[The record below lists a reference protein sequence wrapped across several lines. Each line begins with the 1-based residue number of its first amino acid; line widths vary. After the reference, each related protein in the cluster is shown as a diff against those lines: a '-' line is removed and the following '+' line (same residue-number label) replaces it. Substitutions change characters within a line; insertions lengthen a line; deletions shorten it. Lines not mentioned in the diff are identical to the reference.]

1 VPSFTTWQ
9 YNFCMSTPI
18 LLIGIGQSL
27 RGDDA
32 AGLEAVRL
40 WQASYLESTPDVQV
54 EFCELPGLDL
64 LSLLAGTSTAI
75 LVDAVV
81 SGAAPGT
88 IHCLDREQLAAF
100 IPGSN
105 SAHGWGVAET
115 LALGSQVD
123 PQALPGKIILIG
135 IEASQMELGAGLSR
149 EVKNAL
155 GDMARFIQEEIKQTK
170 KLDAMR

>member
-1 VPSFTTWQ
+1 MTRQ

-18 LLIGIGQSL
+18 LLVGIGQSL

-40 WQASYLESTPDVQV
+40 WQETYLAYNPAVQV
-54 EFCELPGLDL
+54 EFCELPGLGL
-64 LSLLAGTSTAI
+64 LDLLAGAATAI
-75 LVDAVV
+75 LVDAVA

-88 IHCLDREQLAAF
+88 IHRLDREQLAAF
-100 IPGSN
+100 VQGSN

-115 LALGSQVD
+115 LALGSQLD
-123 PQALPGKIILIG
+123 PQVLPGKIILIG
-135 IEASQMELGAGLSR
+135 IEARQMELGAGLSG

-155 GDMARFIQEEIKQTK
+155 AEAARVIQDEIEKNDET
-170 KLDAMR
+170 

>member
-1 VPSFTTWQ
+1 MNTS
-9 YNFCMSTPI
+9 I
-18 LLIGIGQSL
+18 LLVGIGQSL

-40 WQASYLESTPDVQV
+40 WQAFYLKNTPGVQV

-64 LSLLAGTSTAI
+64 LNLLAGTSTAI

-88 IHCLDREQLAAF
+88 IHRLNRDQLAAF
-100 IPGSN
+100 VPGSS

-115 LALGSQVD
+115 LALGAQVD
-123 PQALPGKIILIG
+123 PQSLPGKIILIG
-135 IEASQMELGAGLSR
+135 IEASQMELGAGLSGD
-149 EVKNAL
+149 VKNAL
-155 GDMARFIQEEIKQTK
+155 GEVARVIQEEICQAD
-170 KLDAMR
+170 LPDAMP

>member
-1 VPSFTTWQ
+1 
-9 YNFCMSTPI
+9 MSISI
-18 LLIGIGQSL
+18 LLVGIGQSL

-40 WQASYLESTPDVQV
+40 WQASYLENTPEVQV

-64 LSLLAGTSTAI
+64 LNLLAGPSTAI

-88 IHCLDREQLAAF
+88 VHILDREQLAAF
-100 IPGSN
+100 LPGSN

-115 LALGSQVD
+115 LKIGSLVD

-149 EVKNAL
+149 DVKNAL
-155 GDMARFIQEEIKQTK
+155 GEVVRVIQEEIEKAK
-170 KLDAMR
+170 RLDVLC